1 MPKLL
6 AAILLAFLV
15 GVGLGA
21 IVQQPRREPVA
32 AVAPVVAPP
41 TKLVIASAFPTQTPL
56 LGERLV
62 AFADKVERLTGGRV
76 DVDLEEPGESVQP
89 RDLLAAVAQGKIQ
102 SAWVAPSL
110 FADQNSAFTLFGA
123 VPFGPSGVEFV
134 AWLFRGGGFDL
145 MRALF
150 ADSHVAAVPCGIT
163 PPRAG
168 GWFRSE
174 INKPADLKGLRMR
187 SYGTAAKV
195 LEKVGVDVVRL
206 PSGQAFHQLQQ
217 GNIDAVE
224 MSYPVLDLDM
234 GFQKLVKHYYFPGWQ
249 QPAGLLVLIVNQQLW
264 NDFTPERRAEIETAC
279 GDSIADSLAQG
290 NISQAEAL
298 NQLKE
303 KGVEIHRW
311 PGSVLVALNQGWEQI
326 VVEET
331 AKNPAFKQIWDS
343 LNEFRNRYRN
353 WRDLSV
359 MR

>member
-21 IVQQPRREPVA
+21 IVQQPRREA
-32 AVAPVVAPP
+32 AVTAAPVVPP
-41 TKLVIASAFPTQTPL
+41 PAKLVIASAFPTQTPL

-62 AFADKVERLTGGRV
+62 AFADKVERLTDARV
-76 DVDLEEPGESVQP
+76 DVELQEPGDTVEP
-89 RDLLAAVAQGKIQ
+89 RELLAAVAEGRIQ

-110 FADQNSAFTLFGA
+110 FADRNSAFTLFGA
-123 VPFGPSGVEFV
+123 VPFGPSGVEFI
-134 AWLFRGGGFDL
+134 AWLFRGGGLDL

-150 ADSHVAAVPCGIT
+150 ADSQVAAVACGVT

-174 INKPADLKGLRMR
+174 INKPSDFKGLRMR
-187 SYGTAAKV
+187 SYGTAARV
-195 LEKVGVDVVRL
+195 LERLGVEVVKM
-206 PSGQAFHQLQQ
+206 PSGQAFYQLQQ

-249 QPAGLLVLIVNQQLW
+249 QPAGLLVLIVNQQVW
-264 NDFTPERRAEIETAC
+264 NDFTPERRAEIESAC

-298 NQLKE
+298 NQLKD
-303 KGVEIHRW
+303 KGVDIHRW
-311 PGSVLVALNQGWEQI
+311 PGSVLAALNQSWEQI

-331 AKNPAFKQIWDS
+331 ARNPAFRQIWDS
-343 LNEFRNRYRN
+343 LNDFRNRYRN